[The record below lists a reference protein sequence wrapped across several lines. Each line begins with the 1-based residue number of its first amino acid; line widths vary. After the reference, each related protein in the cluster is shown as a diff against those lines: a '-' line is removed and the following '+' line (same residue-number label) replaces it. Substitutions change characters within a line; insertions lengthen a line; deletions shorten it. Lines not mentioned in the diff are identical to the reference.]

1 MELAFSKVSP
11 GGNLTIL
18 IWDIVPR
25 EQHAFIANILMDNQK
40 HLGAEQVGYIEH
52 STNPKALAHLQMMG
66 GEFCGNATRALAY
79 MLVKK
84 KYFGVEIKNKFAE
97 FYLTVS
103 GVSKELAVKVE
114 CDDHDIPIGAEVE
127 MPIYQDLSSVEE
139 RVFNKDK
146 YASIVKL
153 EGITHIIVNE
163 SDYSFNKEDYQNQLK
178 YLRGLFSLENEEA
191 VGIMW
196 KEIDQTTNE
205 IYMKPV
211 VWVQATDSYYY
222 ETSCGS
228 GTVALALATSKNNLD
243 SIQKYKINQPS
254 NNFIEAII
262 TRESYFFTNAS
273 IGGSI
278 SLIADG
284 KVFL

>member
-25 EQHAFIANILMDNQK
+25 EQHALIANTLMDNQK
-40 HLGAEQVGYIEH
+40 HLGAEQVGYIEP

-79 MLVKK
+79 MLVRK

-114 CDDHDIPIGAEVE
+114 CDDYDIPIGAEVE

-139 RVFNKDK
+139 RIFNQDK

-153 EGITHIIVNE
+153 EGITHIIVDE
-163 SDYSFNKEDYQNQLK
+163 SDYPFDNDEYQNQLK
-178 YLRGLFSLENEEA
+178 YLRRLFGLEDEEA
-191 VGIMW
+191 LGVMW
-196 KEIDQTTNE
+196 KDIDPNSNE
-205 IYMKPV
+205 IHMKPV
-211 VWVQATDSYYY
+211 VWVKATDSYYY

-228 GTVALALATSKNNLD
+228 GTVALALAKSKKSLN
-243 SIQKYKINQPS
+243 SIQEYQVKQPS
-254 NNFIEAII
+254 NNFITAVI
-262 TRESYFFTNAS
+262 TRETYCFTNAH
-273 IGGSI
+273 IGGSVI
-278 SLIADG
+278 LIADG